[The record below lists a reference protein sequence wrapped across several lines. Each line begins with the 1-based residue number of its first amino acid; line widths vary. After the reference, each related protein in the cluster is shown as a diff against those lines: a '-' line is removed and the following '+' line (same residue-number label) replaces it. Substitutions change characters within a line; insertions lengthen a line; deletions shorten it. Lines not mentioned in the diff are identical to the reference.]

1 MDLITFHFPSKILT
15 LCLQPGLGFWI
26 CDSHSSLLS
35 LKARQPSGSWICD
48 LDPCPV
54 ILTRATQALDTGFWI
69 HRLSA
74 HPQSPRLDF
83 GFWISNACSDPQN
96 PELDSG
102 SWILGFTTSSPEA
115 ILDLGSWIPTLGQ
128 IFCPGP
134 VRGLGFWTQDSRAP
148 PSRASW
154 ICVIL
159 DLTSFVTSLELAR
172 GVHLAISS

>member
-1 MDLITFHFPSKILT
+1 MDLITSHFLSKILT
-15 LCLQPGLGFWI
+15 LCLQAGLGFWI

-54 ILTRATQALDTGFWI
+54 ILTRATQALDSGFWI

-74 HPQSPRLDF
+74 HPQSPCLDF

-115 ILDLGSWIPTLGQ
+115 ILDLGSWIPALGQ
-128 IFCPGP
+128 IFCPRACGVLDFGP
-134 VRGLGFWTQDSRAP
+134 RIPEP
-148 PSRASW
+148 PGAGRVGS
-154 ICVIL
+154 VIL

>member
-1 MDLITFHFPSKILT
+1 MD
-15 LCLQPGLGFWI
+15 GWI

-54 ILTRATQALDTGFWI
+54 ILTCATQALDSGFWI
-69 HRLSA
+69 RRLSA

-83 GFWISNACSDPQN
+83 GFWISNASSDPQN
-96 PELDSG
+96 RELDSG

-115 ILDLGSWIPTLGQ
+115 ILDLGSWIPALGKSSAQ
-128 IFCPGP
+128 GL
-134 VRGLGFWTQDSRAP
+134 RGLGFWTQDSRAP
-148 PSRASW
+148 PRAGRVGS
-154 ICVIL
+154 VIL

>member
-1 MDLITFHFPSKILT
+1 MDLITSHFLSKILT
-15 LCLQPGLGFWI
+15 LCLQAGLGFWI

-54 ILTRATQALDTGFWI
+54 ILTRATQALDSGFWI
-69 HRLSA
+69 HRLSV

-96 PELDSG
+96 RELDSG

-115 ILDLGSWIPTLGQ
+115 ILDLGSWIPAFGQ

-134 VRGLGFWTQDSRAP
+134 AGPW
-148 PSRASW
+148 
-154 ICVIL
+154 IL
-159 DLTSFVTSLELAR
+159 DPGFPSPPGQGELD
-172 GVHLAISS
+172 L

>member
-1 MDLITFHFPSKILT
+1 MDLITFHFLSKILT
-15 LCLQPGLGFWI
+15 LCVSSPGLDFGSVI
-26 CDSHSSLLS
+26 HSHSPLLS

-54 ILTRATQALDTGFWI
+54 ILTRATQALDPGFWI

-96 PELDSG
+96 RELDSG

-115 ILDLGSWIPTLGQ
+115 ILDLGSWIPALGQ

-134 VRGLGFWTQDSRAP
+134 AGPW
-148 PSRASW
+148 
-154 ICVIL
+154 IL
-159 DLTSFVTSLELAR
+159 DPGFPSPSGQCELD
-172 GVHLAISS
+172 L

>member
-1 MDLITFHFPSKILT
+1 MFPLIFSRTPPLS
-15 LCLQPGLGFWI
+15 LQPRFGFWI

-54 ILTRATQALDTGFWI
+54 ILTRATQALDSGFWI

-96 PELDSG
+96 RELDSG

-115 ILDLGSWIPTLGQ
+115 ILDLGSWIPALGQ
-128 IFCPGP
+128 IFCPVYRSGRRCV
-134 VRGLGFWTQDSRAP
+134 VRCA
-148 PSRASW
+148 
-154 ICVIL
+154 
-159 DLTSFVTSLELAR
+159 VTYWVDGAGRQR
-172 GVHLAISS
+172 GRGRQQRGREHSSDES

>member
-1 MDLITFHFPSKILT
+1 MDLITTHFLSKILT

-26 CDSHSSLLS
+26 CDSHSPLLS

-54 ILTRATQALDTGFWI
+54 ILTRATQALDSGFWI

-96 PELDSG
+96 RELDSG

-115 ILDLGSWIPTLGQ
+115 ILDLGSLGSPHLVKSSAQ
-128 IFCPGP
+128 GL
-134 VRGLGFWTQDSRAP
+134 RGLGFWTQDSRAP
-148 PSRASW
+148 PGRASW
-154 ICVIL
+154 ICDLGFDLVC
-159 DLTSFVTSLELAR
+159 DLT
-172 GVHLAISS
+172 